1 MIRPS
6 LMSFEC
12 PIKLIEIEFAFAL
25 KSISIKALNI
35 DVVIFPFSFIYYL
48 FTFGMSQEVPTKVNK
63 NFVFV
68 CSREN
73 SVICLLA
80 ENFSKYSLITIT

>member
-12 PIKLIEIEFAFAL
+12 LIKLIEIEFAFAL

-35 DVVIFPFSFIYYL
+35 DVVIFSISFTYYL

-68 CSREN
+68 CSRETV
-73 SVICLLA
+73 SFACSLRTLASIHLLQ
-80 ENFSKYSLITIT
+80 